1 MYEINLDKHT
11 VTCLQDVMSRIL
23 LELSLATL
31 TDTLVRY
38 HSTYVFRPAVQR
50 IVVRLH
56 IRNGV
61 LRIVVGLHIGK
72 GLIS

>member
-1 MYEINLDKHT
+1 
-11 VTCLQDVMSRIL
+11 MSGIL

-50 IVVRLH
+50 IVV
-56 IRNGV
+56 V
-61 LRIVVGLHIGK
+61 QHIGNK
-72 GLIS
+72 LNLLTS